1 MIQNWYRFSKT
12 EAEEQA
18 LDFAKRT
25 GLAVV
30 SICPTLV
37 LGPILQSTTVNASS
51 LVLLKLLKGAYLSCT
66 KSFFLQNINLPT
78 VQCLKFLVVLHSN
91 TYFPYITSLAM

>member
-1 MIQNWYRFSKT
+1 MIQNWYCFSKT

-25 GLAVV
+25 GLDVV
-30 SICPTLV
+30 SICPSLV

-51 LVLLKLLKGAYLSCT
+51 LALLKLLTGAYHYCLIRL
-66 KSFFLQNINLPT
+66 FLLLYINFLT
-78 VQCLKFLVVLHSN
+78 VQW
-91 TYFPYITSLAM
+91 